1 MKTTIKLS
9 KEQHAFIGMEKK
21 FRAFVAG
28 YGSGKSF
35 VGSASIAKHALD
47 YPGINQGFFAP
58 TYPQIRDIFY
68 PTISEVVELF
78 GCSCSI
84 NYGNKEVAIYSGQ
97 RYLSTVICRSME
109 RPETIIGFKIGNALI
124 DEFDVLKKEKAM
136 LAWKKIIAR
145 MRYKVDGVLN
155 RIDVTTTPEGFLAT
169 HKLFVEDIEEKP
181 ELAGNYGIVHASTR
195 SNAVNL
201 PEDYIPSLL
210 EAYPAELVMAYVDG
224 QFCNLTVGSVYPA
237 YNRIENRSNEVYLEG
252 EKLYIGMDFNVG
264 NMSAIVHVLR
274 DGQPHAINEVCD
286 LMDTPAMIKG
296 LRNIYKTGRI
306 YVFPDATGGSAD
318 TRNASESDISLLE
331 AAGFIIDA
339 PKANPRIRARVVSMN
354 AMFCDATGKRKYKV
368 NDKLCPKYANDLEQQ
383 SYGNDGKPDKAQGKD
398 HRPDAAGYFI
408 HRRFPAKR
416 PLSLI

>member
-1 MKTTIKLS
+1 MIKRIEFS
-9 KEQHAFIGMEKK
+9 DEQVDFLEMDKK
-21 FRAFVAG
+21 FRAFCG
-28 YGSGKSF
+28 GFGSGKS
-35 VGSASIAKHALD
+35 VAGSAAVVKHSLEFQN
-47 YPGINQGFFAP
+47 INQGFFAP

-68 PTISEVVELF
+68 PTISEVAEWF
-78 GCSCSI
+78 GCRCAI
-84 NYGNKEVAIYSGQ
+84 NYGNKEVTIYNGQ

-169 HKLFVEDIEEKP
+169 HKLFVEDIEERP

-195 SNAVNL
+195 SNAINL
-201 PEDYIPSLL
+201 PDDYIPSLL

-237 YNRIENRSNEVYLEG
+237 YNRIENGSNETYIED
-252 EKLYIGMDFNVG
+252 EQLYIGMDFNVG
-264 NMSAIVHVLR
+264 NMSAIVHVMR
-274 DGQPHAINEVCD
+274 GGEPHAINEICD

-296 LRNIYKTGRI
+296 IRNVYKTGRI
-306 YVFPDATGGSAD
+306 YVYPDASGGSAD

-354 AMFCDATGKRKYKV
+354 AMFCDANGKRKYKV
-368 NDKLCPKYANDLEQQ
+368 NAKLCPKYSNDLEQQ
-383 SYGNDGKPDKAQGKD
+383 AYGNDGKPDKTQGKD

-408 HRRFPAKR
+408 HRRFPVKR
-416 PLSLI
+416 PLSVI